1 MRILA
6 IETASE
12 ACSVAL
18 FEAAPEGALKDAGL
32 IAHDHRILGRGHAEA
47 LVPMIADLPEKGKA
61 TRIVVSLGPG
71 SFTGVRIGLATARAL
86 GVAWGA
92 QVLGYPTAQL
102 VACGAL
108 QSTARPI
115 TVCMNGGHGE
125 WFVQS
130 FDADGAA
137 DADIRSLTPG
147 QAAAANVHRA
157 FAGNRAREC
166 AALFDDERLAIEL
179 GPDARHA
186 NLLHE
191 THFTADLR
199 PIYGRAPDAKP
210 QNPAQTP
217 TRSGTAAP

>member
-18 FEAAPEGALKDAGL
+18 FEGAPEGALAGARL

-61 TRIVVSLGPG
+61 ARIVVSLGPG

-92 QVLGYPTAQL
+92 DVLGYPTARL
-102 VACGAL
+102 VACQPAA
-108 QSTARPI
+108 QSDPRPV
-115 TVCMNGGHGE
+115 TVCLNGGHGE

-130 FDADGAA
+130 FDADGAP

-147 QAAAANVHRA
+147 QTAADTVHRVIV
-157 FAGNRAREC
+157 GNRAREC
-166 AALFDDERLAIEL
+166 AALFDDDRLAIDL
-179 GPDARHA
+179 GPDARHV
-186 NLLHE
+186 NLLDE

-210 QNPAQTP
+210 QTP
-217 TRSGTAAP
+217 FRSGAAAP